1 MYKGR
6 DIHGSTNMHVSL
18 WALFHQIRNVNVYP
32 LLPSSLL
39 LLFHQVHIVLMY
51 RALKMP
57 FQVVFP
63 NKHKVAIVKW
73 AGYWSLGA
81 FASVIKSS
89 DLIKNRPF
97 GFTTTLGWSTY
108 PLWLFQSVPVFPP
121 HSLLSIHLPDETFHD
136 CHVLTC
142 KGILCHIL
150 QNCTCTEYCAH
161 ATREYGFSCLH
172 SKRSLWVQ
180 TIDQPTHC
188 LPMKM
193 FDRNQAMH
201 KERDLVWC
209 VYV

>member
-1 MYKGR
+1 
-6 DIHGSTNMHVSL
+6 MHVSL
-18 WALFHQIRNVNVYP
+18 WVLFHQIQNVNMYP
-32 LLPSSLL
+32 LLPSSF
-39 LLFHQVHIVLMY
+39 LLFHQVHIVQMY

-57 FQVVFP
+57 FQVVFA
-63 NKHKVAIVKW
+63 NKHEVAIVKW

-81 FASVIKSS
+81 FASVIKSG

-97 GFTTTLGWSTY
+97 GFTATLGWSTY
-108 PLWLFQSVPVFPP
+108 PLWLFQSVPLSLSSSFPFN
-121 HSLLSIHLPDETFHD
+121 HSLPDETFHD

-161 ATREYGFSCLH
+161 ATIEYGSSCLH
-172 SKRSLWVQ
+172 SKRTLWVQ
-180 TIDQPTHC
+180 TIDQPPTY
-188 LPMKM
+188 LPRKM

-201 KERDLVWC
+201 KEQDLVWC